1 MCCPMPLEINSALEY
16 TSLESRTRLATIRT
30 YPEPDCYK
38 KVLNEFAITARTAF
52 EGNNVNKNRAKTLG
66 ELRKSGWKSR
76 SVKEELR
83 QNLLIKIEKGDTLFE
98 GIVGFDRTVIPQIEN
113 AILSKHNFILL
124 GLRGQAKSRI
134 IRQLH
139 TLLDEYIPVV
149 AGTLLQED
157 PYRPISPMGKNIADE
172 MGDQTPIEWLHR
184 EDRYHEKL
192 ATPDVSIADL
202 IGDIDPIKAA
212 REKLDISNE
221 EVIHWGIIPR
231 TNRGIFAINE
241 LPDLQPRIQ
250 VGLLNILEEND
261 IQVRGF
267 PLRLPLD
274 MLLVFT
280 ANPED
285 YTNRGNIITPL
296 KDRIDSQI
304 ITHYPRT
311 LEDAKEITGNEVIIS
326 RTDVTIP
333 MLVKDIV
340 EEVSFQARD
349 SEYVDQSS
357 GVSARVSISSYEN
370 LLSNIERR
378 ALRNKDKD
386 FYPRMADLYAM
397 LPAVTGKIELVYEG
411 EQEGAVLVAHNL
423 IGLAIKEVF
432 ARYFPSPAREK
443 GSPDRPPPPNPYEA
457 VTDFFSSG
465 RRLEL
470 SDEMKF
476 DDYKKALESISGL
489 DKIVKQHFDTDDK
502 REFLL
507 RMEFVLEGLHQHNV
521 IAREIQDSVIRYADV
536 FSDMMRSM
544 GDVR

>member
-1 MCCPMPLEINSALEY
+1 V
-16 TSLESRTRLATIRT
+16 
-30 YPEPDCYK
+30 K
-38 KVLNEFAITARTAF
+38 KQKPT
-52 EGNNVNKNRAKTLG
+52 TLG
-66 ELRKSGWKSR
+66 ELKKSGWESR
-76 SVKEELR
+76 SVKDELR
-83 QNLLIKIEKGDTLFE
+83 DNLLKKIKSGERLFP
-98 GIVGFDRTVIPQIEN
+98 GIIGYDRTVIPQIEN

-134 IRQLH
+134 IRQLY
-139 TLLDEYIPVV
+139 TFLDEYIPVIP
-149 AGTLLQED
+149 GTLLNED
-157 PYRPISPMGKNIADE
+157 PLNPISPKGKRMVQE
-172 MGDQTPIEWLHR
+172 MGDDMPIEWLHR
-184 EDRYHEKL
+184 QQRYHEKL

-267 PLRLPLD
+267 PLRVPLD

-304 ITHYPRT
+304 MTHYPRT
-311 LEDAKEITGNEVIIS
+311 LEEAKQITANEIIAKEKE
-326 RTDVTIP
+326 IP
-333 MLVKDIV
+333 IPEFMKDII

-357 GVSARVSISSYEN
+357 GVSARVSISAYEN
-370 LLSNIERR
+370 FLSNIERR
-378 ALRNKDKD
+378 ALRNGDRD
-386 FYPRMADLYAM
+386 EFPRMCDLYSII
-397 LPAVTGKIELVYEG
+397 PAVTGKIELVYEG

-423 IGLAIKEVF
+423 IGQAINAVF
-432 ARYFPSPAREK
+432 LRYFPRPTKDRPD
-443 GSPDRPPPPNPYEA
+443 PDRPAPPNPYEA
-457 VTDFFSSG
+457 IVDYFSSG
-465 RRLEL
+465 RKLEL
-470 SDEMKF
+470 SDEMPF
-476 DDYKKALESISGL
+476 EQYRENLEAVAGLKA
-489 DKIVKQHFDTDDK
+489 IVKKYFNTKDE
-502 REFLL
+502 RELLL
-507 RMEFVLEGLHQHNV
+507 RMEFVLEGLHHHNI
-521 IAREIQDSVIRYADV
+521 IAREMEDSVIRYADI
-536 FSDMMRSM
+536 FSDMLKGM
-544 GDVR
+544 

>member
-1 MCCPMPLEINSALEY
+1 MGINKA
-16 TSLESRTRLATIRT
+16 
-30 YPEPDCYK
+30 
-38 KVLNEFAITARTAF
+38 
-52 EGNNVNKNRAKTLG
+52 KNLG
-66 ELRKSGWKSR
+66 QLKEAGWKSR

-83 QNLLIKIEKGDTLFE
+83 SNLLASITNGTQVFQDIIGYDK
-98 GIVGFDRTVIPQIEN
+98 TVIPNIEN

-134 IRQLH
+134 IRQLYS
-139 TLLDEYIPVV
+139 LLDEYTPVIP
-149 AGTLLQED
+149 GSLLNED
-157 PYRPISPMGKNIADE
+157 PLNPISPRGKRMVAE
-172 MGDQTPIEWLHR
+172 MGDDMPVEWLHR
-184 EDRYHEKL
+184 EQRFHEKL
-192 ATPDVSIADL
+192 ATPDVSISDL

-267 PLRLPLD
+267 PLRVPLD

-296 KDRIDSQI
+296 KDRIDSQV
-304 ITHYPRT
+304 ITHYPRS
-311 LEDAKEITGNEVIIS
+311 LEDSKIITKNEVTGREREI
-326 RTDVTIP
+326 VIP
-333 MLVKDIV
+333 DFVKDII

-357 GVSARVSISSYEN
+357 GVSARVSISAYEN

-378 ALRNKDKD
+378 SHRNNDNEL
-386 FYPRMADLYAM
+386 YPRICDLYAI

-411 EQEGAVLVAHNL
+411 EQEGPTVVAYNL
-423 IGLAIKEVF
+423 IGSAINKVF
-432 ARYFPSPAREK
+432 LDYFPRPVK
-443 GSPDRPPPPNPYEA
+443 GKQDPDKAPLDNPYELI
-457 VTDFFSSG
+457 TDYFSAG
-465 RRLEL
+465 KKLEL
-470 SDEMKF
+470 SDEIDFKE
-476 DDYKKALESISGL
+476 YRNRVRSVPGL
-489 DKIVKQHFDTDDK
+489 DSLVREYFDCDDE

-507 RMEFVLEGLHQHNV
+507 RMEFVIEALHQNNLL
-521 IAREIQDSVIRYADV
+521 AREIKDTTFKYGDIL
-536 FSDMMRSM
+536 SDMLREW
-544 GDVR
+544 G